1 MARSA
6 GQITVECPGCGR
18 CFSDWAPSAGE
29 VDFDPELGD
38 PGYVSSFSACT
49 CPNCGRQVFV
59 GGPLP
64 PEHESRRCC

>member
-1 MARSA
+1 MARSP
-6 GQITVECPGCGR
+6 GQITLECPRCGR
-18 CFSDWAPSAGE
+18 CFADWAPIADE

-38 PGYVSSFSACT
+38 PGFVTAEAERS
-49 CPNCGRQVFV
+49 CPDCGCQVPV